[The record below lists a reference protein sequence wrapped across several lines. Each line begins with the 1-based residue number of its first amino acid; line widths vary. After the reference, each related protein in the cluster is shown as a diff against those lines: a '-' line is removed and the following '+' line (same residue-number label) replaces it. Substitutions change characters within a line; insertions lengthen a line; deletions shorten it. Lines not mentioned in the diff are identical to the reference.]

1 MKTIDVT
8 GLSCP
13 EPVVRTQAALK
24 ALPPGEKLE
33 VLVDAVTAREN
44 VSRAARAAG
53 CAVSVAECNG
63 QFSLTL
69 ARTA

>member
-24 ALPPGEKLE
+24 ALPVGERLE
-33 VLVDAVTAREN
+33 VLVDTVTAREN
-44 VSRAARAAG
+44 VSRVARAAG
-53 CAVSVAECNG
+53 CVVTVDERDGHFC
-63 QFSLTL
+63 LTL

>member
-33 VLVDAVTAREN
+33 VLVDTVTAREN

-53 CAVSVAECNG
+53 CEIAIEERNG
-63 QFSLTL
+63 QFRLTL
-69 ARTA
+69 ARPA